1 MGRTN
6 RLKTYRNLPASPS
19 QVLGLMVGTTTPG
32 LEACSLLKA
41 TEYQDD
47 AEAGGFAWPDSDTAF
62 LQQWD
67 SWLDVGA
74 TY

>member
-1 MGRTN
+1 
-6 RLKTYRNLPASPS
+6 
-19 QVLGLMVGTTTPG
+19 MVGTTTPG